1 MKKGLVMLIAAGI
14 LMLAAS
20 GCDNRTTSSQNSG
33 TSEEQ
38 SSQTSQSEPS
48 NSDTSSDSIPHQT
61 DNEQSGG
68 TDTPLDSSSDGT
80 NSSESTPAVSDTRAQ
95 IVAMAEAM
103 VGIDFVSGG
112 ASPQDG
118 FDNSGLIYYVLR
130 ENGYINCPRST
141 AEQKN
146 MGTEVAFDDLQPG
159 DLVFFSDLDMQT
171 GEKNDFG
178 GIYVGEGKLI
188 YSPYPGEKVK
198 FADINSAYWKN
209 SFCCAVSVC

>member
-48 NSDTSSDSIPHQT
+48 NSDTSSDSIPQQT
-61 DNEQSGG
+61 ANEQSGG
-68 TDTPLDSSSDGT
+68 TDTPLDSS

-146 MGTEVAFDDLQPG
+146 MGTEVAFDDIQPG